1 MTMLTLFPPSVEAH
15 DGDMSTDLLTRSGS
29 RGQRFW
35 DRWRARVCAP
45 SLDCQ
50 LAAGW
55 PPAASPLLA
64 IRAQQ
69 ITSPAGRGELVR
81 GWGCVLSRARGPA
94 VPRNPHAPLCRDRI
108 AAAEGDVRT
117 MLAVL
122 ACPLPISARGA
133 AMASVLLVDGSGP
146 VHSRYCSRDLAAAVR
161 DATREMK
168 TSFSRSS

>member
-1 MTMLTLFPPSVEAH
+1 MTMLTLFSAGVEA
-15 DGDMSTDLLTRSGS
+15 DDEDMTTDLLPRSVS
-29 RGQRFW
+29 RGHRFW
-35 DRWRARVCAP
+35 DRWLARAYAP
-45 SLDCQ
+45 SLDSR

-55 PPAASPLLA
+55 PPGTSRLLA
-64 IRAQQ
+64 IRAQE

-81 GWGCVLSRARGPA
+81 GWGYVLSRARRPA
-94 VPRNPHAPLCRDRI
+94 VPRTPGAPLCRDRI

-133 AMASVLLVDGSGP
+133 AMASVLLGDGTGP
-146 VHSRYCSRDLAAAVR
+146 LHNPHSTRDLAAAVR

-168 TSFSRSS
+168 ASFSRL

>member
-1 MTMLTLFPPSVEAH
+1 MLTLFPVSVEGH
-15 DGDMSTDLLTRSGS
+15 DGEMTTDLLTRSGS
-29 RGQRFW
+29 RSHQFW
-35 DRWRARVCAP
+35 DRWRARARAP

-55 PPAASPLLA
+55 PPGASRLLA

-81 GWGCVLSRARGPA
+81 AWGYLLDRARRPA
-94 VPRNPHAPLCRDRI
+94 VPHAPRVPLCRDRI

-122 ACPLPISARGA
+122 ASPLPVSARGA
-133 AMASVLLVDGSGP
+133 AMASVLLGDGTGP
-146 VHSRYCSRDLAAAVR
+146 VYNRHCARDLAAVAR

-168 TSFSRSS
+168 TSFSRL

>member
-1 MTMLTLFPPSVEAH
+1 MTMLTLFSARVEA
-15 DGDMSTDLLTRSGS
+15 DDRDMTTDLRPRSGF
-29 RGQRFW
+29 RGHQFW
-35 DRWRARVCAP
+35 DRWLARAYAP
-45 SLDCQ
+45 SLDSQ

-55 PPAASPLLA
+55 PPGTSRLLA
-64 IRAQQ
+64 IRAQE

-81 GWGCVLSRARGPA
+81 GWGYVLSRARRPA
-94 VPRNPHAPLCRDRI
+94 VPRTPRAPLCRDRI

-133 AMASVLLVDGSGP
+133 AMASVLLGDGTGP
-146 VHSRYCSRDLAAAVR
+146 LHNHHSTRDLAAVVR

-168 TSFSRSS
+168 TSFSRL

>member
-1 MTMLTLFPPSVEAH
+1 MTMLTLSPARVEAE
-15 DGDMSTDLLTRSGS
+15 DEDMSTDLLPRSGS
-29 RGQRFW
+29 RRRRFW
-35 DRWRARVCAP
+35 DRWLARAYAP
-45 SLDCQ
+45 SLDSQ

-55 PPAASPLLA
+55 PPETSRLLA

-81 GWGCVLSRARGPA
+81 GWGYVLSRARGPA
-94 VPRNPHAPLCRDRI
+94 VARTPRAPLRRDRI

-133 AMASVLLVDGSGP
+133 AMASVLLGDGTGP
-146 VHSRYCSRDLAAAVR
+146 LHNHHCTRDLAAAVR

-168 TSFSRSS
+168 ASFSRL

>member
-1 MTMLTLFPPSVEAH
+1 MTMLTLFSGNVEA
-15 DGDMSTDLLTRSGS
+15 DDQNMTTDLLPRSAS
-29 RGQRFW
+29 RGHRFW
-35 DRWRARVCAP
+35 DHWLARAYAP
-45 SLDCQ
+45 SLDSQ

-55 PPAASPLLA
+55 PPGTSGLLA
-64 IRAQQ
+64 IRAQE

-81 GWGCVLSRARGPA
+81 GWGYVLSRARRPA
-94 VPRNPHAPLCRDRI
+94 VPRTPRAPLCRDRI

-133 AMASVLLVDGSGP
+133 AMASVLLGDGTGP
-146 VHSRYCSRDLAAAVR
+146 LHNHHSTRDLAAAVR

-168 TSFSRSS
+168 ASFSRL

>member
-1 MTMLTLFPPSVEAH
+1 MTMLTLFQAGVEAH
-15 DGDMSTDLLTRSGS
+15 HKDMTTDLLPLSGS
-29 RGQRFW
+29 RGHRFW
-35 DRWRARVCAP
+35 DRWLARAYAP
-45 SLDCQ
+45 SLDNQ

-55 PPAASPLLA
+55 PPGTSRLLA
-64 IRAQQ
+64 LRAQE

-81 GWGCVLSRARGPA
+81 GWGYVLDRARRPA
-94 VPRNPHAPLCRDRI
+94 VPRTPRAPLCRDQI

-133 AMASVLLVDGSGP
+133 AMASVLLGDGTGP
-146 VHSRYCSRDLAAAVR
+146 LHNPHSDLELAAVVR

-168 TSFSRSS
+168 TSFSRL